1 MSAKIVVALLVL
13 AHILTDF
20 VFQSRKIAYQKG
32 EDVKL
37 LIKHCSYGFLISIIL
52 TLQYLSWGLV
62 GIEILIY
69 IIHFIIDGYKTKL
82 KTINHPLLT
91 GVRLFI
97 IDQLIHLVVILASY
111 PLLKVLNIENQRWSS
126 FLAELNLTSQDW
138 YITILI
144 IIVYIL
150 IWRPAS
156 FIVKKTLDDLEDDN
170 DEYQFSSTEELIGKL
185 ERFLFLTFV
194 LSNNFVAIPII
205 FLAKAIVLFSDFIDR
220 ESANYYIVRTL
231 TSLVIAVVTGLILTL
246 IINLEGYQSRFI
258 FYQLF

>member
-13 AHILTDF
+13 AHLLTDF

-32 EDVKL
+32 EDAKL
-37 LIKHCSYGFLISIIL
+37 LIQHCSYGLLISIIL
-52 TLQYLSWGLV
+52 TLQYLSWWLV

-91 GVRLFI
+91 GVRLFL
-97 IDQLIHLVVILASY
+97 IDQLIHLAVIIASY
-111 PLLKVLNIENQRWSS
+111 PLLKIIVIDNQMWS
-126 FLAELNLTSQDW
+126 ARLNLTNQDY
-138 YITILI
+138 YITILV

-156 FIVKKTLDDLEDDN
+156 FIVKKTLDDLEYDIGKN
-170 DEYQFSSTEELIGKL
+170 KFFNVEEIIGKL
-185 ERFLFLTFV
+185 ERFLFLTFI
-194 LSNNFVAIPII
+194 LSNNFVAVAII
-205 FLAKAIVLFSDFIDR
+205 FLAKSVVFFSNFTDR

-231 TSLVIAVVTGLILTL
+231 TSLVIAVVTGLILTF
-246 IINLEGYQSRFI
+246 IISFEGYRSRFI
-258 FYQLF
+258 FYQLI